1 MVGIFLYFCAR
12 QKGYS
17 EGRDMVEYHDT
28 CHVESLSLSCF
39 ALLSLWKQ
47 QKQKQRETW
56 IGDRKGIDR
65 ENLGKRC
72 GLEGSLYEKTG
83 LVLESDQPPLL

>member
-17 EGRDMVEYHDT
+17 EGRDMGEYHDT
-28 CHVESLSLSCF
+28 CHEESLSLSFF

-56 IGDRKGIDR
+56 IGDR

-83 LVLESDQPPLL
+83 FVLESDQPSLL